1 MIWVIILNGSL
12 EIHAIVGFHLDF
24 QTGDPPPKNPIQRT
38 DEIPSGLWPCAVGS
52 PQVWEDSQN
61 KLNKHRTN
69 TEQKLTG
76 AKRRVAGWVA
86 GVAGMMKLLVMTG
99 IIPEN
104 SLLSF
109 QSPKKRTPN
118 RRTCASAVTETF
130 GGSEN
135 HG

>member
-1 MIWVIILNGSL
+1 MAHLKFMLLLDSILTFRRATLLQKIQYN
-12 EIHAIVGFHLDF
+12 
-24 QTGDPPPKNPIQRT
+24 QRT